1 MIICDVDFEIPKGPV
16 GVLCS
21 GGADSSL
28 VLYLLAKYSTH
39 PIHVFTLANKEKN
52 LSNLPV
58 IASVLEWIIDKTDNL
73 DIFHHTFF
81 AKSQTQIQLA
91 KYPLLFIQEK
101 KIDCLYIGDTCYP
114 PDDINRSFTDYD
126 FQQSNDRAYGVQ
138 RQAKHGV
145 FYYPFTNYTKQK
157 IAEVYKQENILDLF
171 ALTRSC
177 ESPESLR
184 SHCGEC
190 WWCKERQWAFGTL

>member
-81 AKSQTQIQLA
+81 CKITNPNTASKIPSIVYTRKKDRLSL
-91 KYPLLFIQEK
+91 YRRHLLSS
-101 KIDCLYIGDTCYP
+101 
-114 PDDINRSFTDYD
+114 R
-126 FQQSNDRAYGVQ
+126 
-138 RQAKHGV
+138 
-145 FYYPFTNYTKQK
+145 
-157 IAEVYKQENILDLF
+157 
-171 ALTRSC
+171 
-177 ESPESLR
+177 
-184 SHCGEC
+184 
-190 WWCKERQWAFGTL
+190 